1 MVNDNPKIGTFQ
13 KCDLKSSQPKIGKQ
27 TSTNKHGNKH
37 GAGVARG
44 GVWGGDDVTQCYDP
58 VLVVFNQS
66 EFEMLST
73 FSNQPIKTSNPNNQS
88 NRAKS
93 ANPNNQ
99 SNRAILLV
107 T

>member
-1 MVNDNPKIGTFQ
+1 METNMVLG
-13 KCDLKSSQPKIGKQ
+13 L
-27 TSTNKHGNKH
+27 
-37 GAGVARG
+37 G
-44 GVWGGDDVTQCYDP
+44 GGWGGWGGGGGDDVTQCYDP

-99 SNRAILLV
+99 SNHTILLV